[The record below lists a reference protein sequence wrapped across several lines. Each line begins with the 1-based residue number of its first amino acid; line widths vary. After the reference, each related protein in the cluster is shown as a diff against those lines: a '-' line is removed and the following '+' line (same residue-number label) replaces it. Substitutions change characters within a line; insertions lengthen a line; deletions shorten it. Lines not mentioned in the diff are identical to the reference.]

1 MGFVERDFG
10 RATDFSKD
18 SGVFQNCTL
27 VLNESNTVALV
38 ELLMELRNK
47 KSTLWIDWG
56 DVFKVCPNT
65 HLRVASASLVW
76 AILVEM
82 CTRFQHS
89 KKNCI
94 YHRSAASEIASSKST
109 LVVD

>member
-56 DVFKVCPNT
+56 GC
-65 HLRVASASLVW
+65 
-76 AILVEM
+76 
-82 CTRFQHS
+82 FQGMPKH
-89 KKNCI
+89 
-94 YHRSAASEIASSKST
+94 ASSRRFRKSGLGNLSRDVYSVST
-109 LVVD
+109 FKEELNISSVGGFRNSLIQIDACY